1 MIPVPVS
8 TIEKPLTA
16 IDYIAVMEQCSSVSD
31 VADYAQRCPDH
42 VRNDERFTRA
52 VARRLAAIKEKTN
65 LRRESA

>member
-1 MIPVPVS
+1 MIEVPQS
-8 TIEKPLTA
+8 TVERPLTA
-16 IDYIAVMEQCSSVSD
+16 IDFIAVLAQCSTVSE
-31 VADYAQRCPDH
+31 VADYAQRCPEH